1 MVTQLHFLLA
11 DGTTFHA
18 KGCVHDYSDFYREW
32 MKSLDCMRSVLPKVY
47 QAYRKFID
55 DNVFGEEEKEEVYP
69 IEKEQRKFK
78 EKFDA
83 DFSAARAKEKM
94 RQQKGKNREE
104 QEDTLDPADGSASE
118 SGGDEND

>member
-18 KGCVHDYSDFYREW
+18 KGGAHDYSDFYRER
-32 MKSLDCMRSVLPKVY
+32 MKSLDNMRCVLPKVY
-47 QAYRKFID
+47 NAYKKFID
-55 DNVFGEEEKEEVYP
+55 DNVFGEEEKEEVHP
-69 IEKEQRKFK
+69 IEKDQRKFK

-94 RQQKGKNREE
+94 RRQMGKER
-104 QEDTLDPADGSASE
+104 EDTLDRASGSASE
-118 SGGDEND
+118 AGEGHSD